1 VTPTTDERHALGAIT
16 GLASAALFGISA
28 PGAKLLLPAISPWLL
43 AGVLYLGAGIGLSVV
58 RLLKHLIA
66 SSDDENNLRREDL
79 GRLFIIVIAG
89 GALGPTLMLI
99 GLTRVPGVVGSL
111 LLNLEAVF
119 TMLIAV
125 LVFRERLGT
134 YETLGAILVVTGA
147 IVVSYQP
154 ATWQFDL
161 VGALAIAGACFCW
174 AIDNNLTRTISF
186 RNPVQIVQIKTL
198 GAGMG
203 NVALAFV
210 AGSRGRFSILPAAL
224 SLGFLCYGL
233 SILLFVYALRY
244 IGAARQAAFF
254 AVAPFI
260 GAVAA
265 VPLLHERLT
274 NVDLSGGALM
284 ALGLVCIVK
293 GWS

>member
-1 VTPTTDERHALGAIT
+1 VKATTDGRYALGAVT

-43 AGVLYLGAGIGLSVV
+43 AGLLYFGAGIGLSAV
-58 RLLKHLIA
+58 RLFKHLVT
-66 SSDDENNLRREDL
+66 STNDENNLRRGDL
-79 GRLFIIVIAG
+79 GRMLTIVIAG

-99 GLTRVPGVVGSL
+99 GLKRVPGVIGSL

-125 LVFRERLGT
+125 LVYRERLGK

-154 ATWQFDL
+154 ASWQFDL
-161 VGALAIAGACFCW
+161 LGALAIAGACLCW
-174 AIDNNLTRTISF
+174 AIDNNLTRTIAS
-186 RNPVQIVQIKTL
+186 RNPVQIVQVKTL

-210 AGSRGRFSILPAAL
+210 AGSRARASILPAAL
-224 SLGFLCYGL
+224 SLGFVCYGL

-274 NVDLSGGALM
+274 TTDLSGGALM
-284 ALGLVCIVK
+284 ALGLVCIVR